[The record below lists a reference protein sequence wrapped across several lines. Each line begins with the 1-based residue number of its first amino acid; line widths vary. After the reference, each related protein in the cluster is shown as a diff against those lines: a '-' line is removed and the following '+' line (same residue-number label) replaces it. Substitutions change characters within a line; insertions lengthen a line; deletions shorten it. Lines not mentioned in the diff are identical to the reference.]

1 MLLPNGLS
9 APSAHL
15 DIAPDDPLIWM
26 YSLAQIALRKLLNR
40 VHTAL
45 YKQDKTH
52 LDSPR
57 SLAIAR
63 ELDYQ
68 LEAWK
73 SHLPAPLRWDSSDPP
88 PSDINA
94 ARLRA
99 KYFGAKYII
108 HRPFV
113 YHALHGV
120 GVPGGGGGGGGGG
133 GSQGPGY
140 VHPDSPVME
149 EQNGEGSRGDITPN
163 ELEMDCRKCL
173 EAAMS
178 STTSFHAFDPDEMR
192 PIITSVFGT
201 AHA

>member
-1 MLLPNGLS
+1 MMLPDGITS
-9 APSAHL
+9 PPTPYTDVVA
-15 DIAPDDPLIWM
+15 DDPLMWM
-26 YSLAQIALRKLLNR
+26 YYLAQIALRKLLNR

-68 LEAWK
+68 LDAWK
-73 SHLPAPLRWDSSDPP
+73 SHLPTPLRWARTDPP
-88 PSDINA
+88 SQNINA

-99 KYFGAKYII
+99 KYYGARYII

-113 YHALHGV
+113 YHALH
-120 GVPGGGGGGGGGG
+120 PGANSSPHGR
-133 GSQGPGY
+133 Y
-140 VHPDSPVME
+140 PDSPMIDDQSNE
-149 EQNGEGSRGDITPN
+149 DRGDITPN
-163 ELEMDCRKCL
+163 ELEVNCRKCV
-173 EAAMS
+173 EAALQ
-178 STTSFHAFDPDEMR
+178 STTAFHAFGPDEMR
-192 PIITSVFGT
+192 PIITNVFGT